1 MTKGKTGR
9 PEVKWT
15 ERDCNT
21 FKALCSQFNTEHDI
35 CAVMGLDNETLM
47 RLVNE
52 YLYED
57 ITGHK
62 RRGTAKKVTF
72 SQAFKKYSSN
82 GRVSLR
88 RSQYRKAVDEG
99 NVPMLIWLG
108 KQYLD
113 QREAPIGNE
122 DEEADR
128 AIREMI
134 SAMGL
139 E

>member
-1 MTKGKTGR
+1 MTKRKTGR
-9 PEVKWT
+9 PKTSWSEK
-15 ERDCNT
+15 DCDM
-21 FKALCSQFNTEHDI
+21 FKVLCSQFNTEQDI

-72 SQAFKKYSSN
+72 SQAFKKYSAN

-88 RSQYRKAVDEG
+88 RAQYRKAVDEG

-108 KQYLD
+108 KQHLGQSESPRSGAD
-113 QREAPIGNE
+113 VEAI
-122 DEEADR
+122 DEFIDAL
-128 AIREMI
+128 
-134 SAMGL
+134 GL
-139 E
+139 R

>member
-1 MTKGKTGR
+1 MTKRKTGR
-9 PEVKWT
+9 PKMSWSEK
-15 ERDCNT
+15 DCNM
-21 FKALCSQFNTEHDI
+21 FKVLCSQFNTEQDI

-72 SQAFKKYSSN
+72 SQAFKKYSAN

-88 RSQYRKAVDEG
+88 RAQYRKAVDEG

-108 KQYLD
+108 KQHLGQSESPQSGAD
-113 QREAPIGNE
+113 VEVINE
-122 DEEADR
+122 FIDAL
-128 AIREMI
+128 
-134 SAMGL
+134 GL
-139 E
+139 R